1 MTGRTIGMT
10 IKDIAKQ
17 CSVSVSTVSRVLND
31 RPDVSD
37 EVRRKVR
44 AAIKDSNYIP
54 NNSARDLVRTKSES
68 IGLVVRGVSNP
79 FYTDIIQAIE
89 KTVTD
94 AGFSLVMQQ
103 IPSCGDE
110 VQRAAIMEREK
121 RLQGI
126 IFLGG
131 RLDYSPEDLAMLNVP
146 YVCCSYS
153 NQYGTLRIG
162 EYSAVSI
169 ADEEAA
175 QQAVDHLY
183 GHGHRRIA
191 ALICRPDDQSISQL
205 RYQGYCKALSSHG
218 IPLDPELVMCAG
230 SFDIRD
236 AYDAVC
242 EKLRQGAEFTALFAI
257 ADSMAIG
264 AMRALRDEG
273 RAVPQDCSVIA
284 IDGLELSAYIE
295 PPLTTLCQPMEE
307 MGQRSAQILLGLIH
321 GHGAHCC
328 EVLPTRLRQGGSVQ
342 DI

>member
-1 MTGRTIGMT
+1 MT

-17 CSVSVSTVSRVLND
+17 CCVSVSTVSRVLND
-31 RPDVSD
+31 KPDVSD
-37 EVRRKVR
+37 DVRRKVQ
-44 AAIKDSNYIP
+44 AAIEACNYIP
-54 NNSARDLVRTKSES
+54 NDSARILVRTKSEA

-89 KTVTD
+89 QTVTD

-103 IPSCGDE
+103 IPSCADE
-110 VQRAAIMEREK
+110 VQRAAVMEREK

-131 RLDYSPEDLAMLNVP
+131 RFDYTPEDLAMLNVP
-146 YVCCSYS
+146 FVCCSYS
-153 NQYGTLRIG
+153 NQYGTLRTG

-169 ADEEAA
+169 ADEATA
-175 QQAVDHLY
+175 QQAVEHLY
-183 GHGHRRIA
+183 DHGHRRIA

-205 RYQGYCKALSSHG
+205 RYQGYCKALESHG
-218 IPLDPELVMCAG
+218 IPLDEELVMCAG
-230 SFDIRD
+230 SFDIRA
-236 AYDAVC
+236 AYAAVS
-242 EKLRQGAEFTALFAI
+242 ERLRQGAEFTALFAI

-264 AMRALRDEG
+264 AMRALRDAG
-273 RAVPQDCSVIA
+273 RAVPEDCSVIA

-307 MGQRSAQILLGLIH
+307 MGRRSAQILLGMIR

-328 EVLPTRLRQGGSVQ
+328 EVLPTQLREGRSVKSL
-342 DI
+342 

>member
-1 MTGRTIGMT
+1 
-10 IKDIAKQ
+10 
-17 CSVSVSTVSRVLND
+17 
-31 RPDVSD
+31 
-37 EVRRKVR
+37 
-44 AAIKDSNYIP
+44 
-54 NNSARDLVRTKSES
+54 
-68 IGLVVRGVSNP
+68 
-79 FYTDIIQAIE
+79 
-89 KTVTD
+89 
-94 AGFSLVMQQ
+94 MQQ

-110 VQRAAIMEREK
+110 VQRAAVMEREK
-121 RLQGI
+121 RLRGI

-205 RYQGYCKALSSHG
+205 RYQGYCKALAAHG

-328 EVLPTRLRQGGSVQ
+328 EVLPTRLRQGGSVPGYLMRFLCRKRRENNFFEGVIKHEEVSLHASGSC
-342 DI
+342 DGSVPGSLR